1 MKAAVLRAPDQAP
14 RYESFVLPEAGE
26 GVVVD
31 VLAAALSPRVRS
43 GASGG
48 HYASSGAFPLVPGI
62 DGVGRLPDG
71 RRVYFLAA
79 DDTIGTMAERTLA
92 DARLALA
99 LPDHLRSGLVA
110 AAMIPAISSWVA
122 LTKRVVLQPG
132 QDVLVLGAS
141 GTAGQL
147 AIQIAKRLGAGR
159 VVAAGRNPQA
169 LDQLHALGADDVVR
183 LSGTSNDG
191 DAVAEVASE
200 VDIVLDYL
208 WGTVTSSIMPALCR
222 HRRAESR
229 ALHWVLIGSVAGEDI
244 SLSSVLLRKRNL
256 HVLGSGQGAT
266 STSEMFS
273 VAPDV
278 VAALAA
284 GTLQIRVREVPLAD
298 VEHHWSAP
306 LPSAERLV
314 FVTEEN
320 SLSRA

>member
-14 RYESFVLPEAGE
+14 GYESFALPEAGE

-31 VLAAALSPRVRS
+31 VIAAALSPRVRS
-43 GASGG
+43 GASGR

-71 RRVYFLAA
+71 RRIYFLAA

-92 DARLALA
+92 DSRLALP
-99 LPDHLRSGLVA
+99 LPDHLGAGLVA

-122 LTKRVVLQPG
+122 LTKRVQLQPG
-132 QDVLVLGAS
+132 QEVLVLGAS

-147 AIQIAKRLGAGR
+147 AIQIAKHLGAGR

-169 LDQLHALGADDVVR
+169 LDRLRALGADDLVR
-183 LSGTSNDG
+183 LSGTNRDG

-200 VDIVLDYL
+200 VDVVLDYL
-208 WGTVTSSIMPALCR
+208 WGTVTSDIMPALCR

-229 ALHWVLIGSVAGEDI
+229 ALHWVLIGSVAGEHI

-256 HVLGSGQGAT
+256 HLLGSGQGAT
-266 STSEMFS
+266 STIDMFS

-278 VAALAA
+278 ISALAA
-284 GTLQIRVREVPLAD
+284 GALQVQVREVPLAD
-298 VEHHWSAP
+298 IAHHWSAQ
-306 LPSAERLV
+306 LPSGERLV
-314 FVTEEN
+314 FVT
-320 SLSRA
+320 